1 MRWGAQ
7 NAHPEV
13 AMAHH
18 ASRRALILVDTDY
31 EDLELQYPK
40 YRLIEAG
47 MAVTV
52 AGPAAGARYIGK
64 NGYPQTADIELGEAD
79 PERHGVLVIPGGWAP
94 DKLRRS
100 ETVKAL
106 TARMSEAGKVVA
118 SICHGPWI
126 NISAGVVAGRT
137 YTSSPALIDDLRNA
151 GAQWVDQEVAV
162 DGTHISSRRP
172 DDLPAFCA
180 AVLRVVETL

>member
-1 MRWGAQ
+1 MS
-7 NAHPEV
+7 
-13 AMAHH
+13 HH
-18 ASRRALILVDTDY
+18 TSGHALILVDTDY

-47 MAVTV
+47 LGVTV
-52 AGPAAGARYIGK
+52 AGPTAGDRYLGK
-64 NGYPQTADIELGEAD
+64 NGYPQTADIELADAD
-79 PERHGVLVIPGGWAP
+79 PGHFDVLVIPGGWAP

-100 ETVKAL
+100 ETVTAL
-106 TARMSEAGKVVA
+106 TAAMSEGGKVVA
-118 SICHGPWI
+118 SICHGPWV

-151 GAQWVDQEVAV
+151 GADWVDREVVV
-162 DGTHISSRRP
+162 DGGHISSRRP

-180 AVLRVVETL
+180 ALLRAAEGR

>member
-1 MRWGAQ
+1 MT
-7 NAHPEV
+7 
-13 AMAHH
+13 HH
-18 ASRRALILVDTDY
+18 ASGHALILVDTDY

-47 MAVTV
+47 LGVTV
-52 AGPAAGARYIGK
+52 AGPRAGERYLGK
-64 NGYPQTADIELGEAD
+64 HGYPQTADIELSNAD
-79 PERHGVLVIPGGWAP
+79 PGHFDVLVIPGGWAP

-100 ETVKAL
+100 EIVTSL

-118 SICHGPWI
+118 SICHGPWVT
-126 NISAGVVAGRT
+126 ISAGVVAGRT

-151 GAQWVDQEVAV
+151 GAHWVDQEVAV
-162 DGTHISSRRP
+162 DGGHISSRRP

-180 AVLRVVETL
+180 ALMRVVEGR

>member
-1 MRWGAQ
+1 M
-7 NAHPEV
+7 V
-13 AMAHH
+13 HH
-18 ASRRALILVDTDY
+18 ASGGALILVDTDY

-52 AGPAAGARYIGK
+52 AGPRAGERYTGK
-64 NGYPQTADIELGEAD
+64 HGYPQTADIELADAD
-79 PERHGVLVIPGGWAP
+79 PERFDVLVIPGGWAP

-100 ETVKAL
+100 ETVTAL

-118 SICHGPWI
+118 SICHGPWV

-151 GAQWVDQEVAV
+151 GAHWVDQEVVV
-162 DGTHISSRRP
+162 DGAHISSRRP

-180 AVLRVVETL
+180 ALLRVAADR